1 MRVTPHILQRDF
13 IGLDVEVA
21 RSSNPYY
28 VGVTGKV
35 IDETH
40 NTLVIQDNS
49 EKKIIIKNVTVFHF
63 TMQDGTI
70 VEIDGKAI
78 IGRPEKRIK
87 RRIRKRW

>member
-13 IGLDVEVA
+13 IGLDVEVT
-21 RSSNPYY
+21 RSLNPYY

-40 NTLVIQDNS
+40 NTLVIQYNS
-49 EKKIIIKNVTVFHF
+49 EKKIIIKDVTVFHF
-63 TMQDGTI
+63 IMQDGTI

>member
-1 MRVTPHILQRDF
+1 MRITPHILQHEF

-21 RSSNPYY
+21 RSPNPNY
-28 VGVTGKV
+28 VGITGKV
-35 IDETH
+35 IDETQ
-40 NTLVIQDNS
+40 NTLVIQYNS

-63 TMQDGTI
+63 TMPDGTI
-70 VEIDGKAI
+70 VEIDGKVI

>member
-1 MRVTPHILQRDF
+1 MRVTPHILQHEF
-13 IGLDVEVA
+13 IGLDIEVA
-21 RSSNPYY
+21 RSPNPYY
-28 VGVTGKV
+28 VGITGRV

-40 NTLVIQDNS
+40 NTLVIQYNS
-49 EKKIIIKNVTVFHF
+49 EKKIIIKDVTVFHF
-63 TMQDGTI
+63 TMPDGTI